1 MTSGSLH
8 HPLVLS
14 LALSKLV
21 LNEGNQLRISD
32 WEKKKAVKGYKQGDR
47 GQWVGRTVSSC
58 TGLKRVPLKI
68 HVHLEPLDV
77 TLCGSRVF
85 AGITEMKS

>member
-1 MTSGSLH
+1 MA
-8 HPLVLS
+8 V
-14 LALSKLV
+14 LSKLV
-21 LNEGNQLRISD
+21 LNEGNQLRISG
-32 WEKKKAVKGYKQGDR
+32 WKKKAVKGYKQGDS
-47 GQWVGRTVSSC
+47 GQWAGRTVSSC
-58 TGLKRVPLKI
+58 TRANRVPLKI